1 MRSRRLVT
9 WPRVL
14 VLAVLVVAATFAA
27 LWLLP
32 SNQYL
37 LLPGE
42 AIPVG
47 PLVSIDS
54 ASPDG
59 GGSKGTGIYLVD
71 ILLRKANLLEEIFP
85 SLNNDA
91 TLVPEQAINPVGVSE
106 QQQQQSGALDMTRS
120 QQIAA
125 AVALESIG
133 YDVKTTSSG
142 AEVSLVV
149 PDSPSS
155 GRLQP
160 GDVIV
165 QANGRPVKS
174 PTDLRNA
181 MAGLK
186 PGSPVAIEYR
196 RSGGTKQ
203 VTLETKAAED
213 DPARA
218 VIGVLVDQAAS
229 IDLPISIKIDAG
241 SIIGPSAGLAFA
253 LDIVDQLGPDVDKG
267 RRIVATGELGLDGS
281 VEPIGGIK
289 QKAIGAKEAGA
300 DVFIVP
306 QGNYDEAKRYSNG
319 LKIVPVET
327 FDEALADLGAT
338 PTAS

>member
-1 MRSRRLVT
+1 MSLRRFVT

-14 VLAVLVVAATFAA
+14 VACVLVIGATFAA

-32 SNQYL
+32 SGQYL

-42 AIPVG
+42 ALPVS
-47 PLVSIDS
+47 PLVSIGDRETRT
-54 ASPDG
+54 PTR
-59 GGSKGTGIYLVD
+59 GSGIYMVD

-85 SLNNDA
+85 SLNSDA
-91 TLVPEQAINPVGVSE
+91 TLVPDQAINPVGVSE
-106 QQQQQSGALDMTRS
+106 QQREQSGALDMTRS
-120 QQIAA
+120 ERIAA
-125 AVALESIG
+125 AVALESLG
-133 YDVKTTSSG
+133 YDVKTSTSG

-149 PDSPSS
+149 PDSPAA
-155 GRLQP
+155 GVLQP
-160 GDVIV
+160 GDIIV
-165 QANGRPVKS
+165 RANGQPVK
-174 PTDLRNA
+174 TTGELRDA
-181 MAGLK
+181 MAEVK
-186 PGSPVAIEYR
+186 PGQPVAVEYR
-196 RSGGTKQ
+196 RAGKTTE
-203 VTLETKAAED
+203 VTLSTRAAED
-213 DPARA
+213 DPSRA

-229 IDLPISIKIDAG
+229 IDLPVPIKIDAG

-281 VEPIGGIK
+281 VEPIGGVK

-319 LKIVPVET
+319 LRIVPVKT

-338 PTAS
+338 PVTS